1 MILVTASIRR
11 SLQRAPRLTWVLGA
25 ATLLCAAIAV
35 SAATTSDHGW
45 WRLYFS
51 RLGMTD
57 DLSSGFFNGGLVLS
71 GLIIAASAV
80 PLRAALGTVT
90 ALRGRAPVLRGR
102 IPALLSLA
110 VAGLGASL
118 SSIGLFPLSVDPLAH
133 ERATNGV
140 VLSFAV
146 LLIAHR
152 VGLWRRSR
160 MLRIATLVAAPAMLV
175 GMGLLVA
182 GWISLTVFEILAFG
196 MILTWVHLFERV
208 MCRRGHRMRK
218 TRTVRDGS
226 GEPAAEE
233 EPCSRPTS
241 RTSRSALRQ
250 ETCPLP
256 VWSTS
261 SCAPRMTGTPGMTR
275 APSPITSLR
284 WPGRIRSGSV

>member
-1 MILVTASIRR
+1 MTTSTRQA
-11 SLQRAPRLTWVLGA
+11 LQRVPRPTRVLTA
-25 ATLLCAAIAV
+25 ALLLCAAIAV

-45 WRLYFS
+45 WHFYFS
-51 RLGMTD
+51 RLGMTG

-71 GLIIAASAV
+71 GLIIAASAMPV
-80 PLRAALGTVT
+80 HAALTMSAT
-90 ALRGRAPVLRGR
+90 LAGRL
-102 IPALLSLA
+102 PALLSFA

-118 SSIGLFPLSVDPLAH
+118 SGIGLFPLSTDPVAH

-146 LLIAHR
+146 LLIVHR
-152 VGLWRRSR
+152 AGLWRRSR
-160 MLRIATLVAAPAMLV
+160 MLRIATLVAAPVMLV
-175 GMGLLVA
+175 GMGLLIT
-182 GWISLTVFEILAFG
+182 GCISLTVFEILAFG

-218 TRTVRDGS
+218 TRTVRDGL

-233 EPCSRPTS
+233 ESCSKPTS
-241 RTSRSALRQ
+241 RTSLSARRQ

-261 SCAPRMTGTPGMTR
+261 SFVRRMTGMKAMTR
-275 APSPITSLR
+275 VPWPTTSR
-284 WPGRIRSGSV
+284 RSPGRIRSGSV